1 MSATTG
7 IPPLDGDPSLTWSRT
22 EIAAHV
28 ADRLTAERDRLR
40 AQWQASAPVAHFVLD
55 DLVPEAAALELAATF
70 PDPATLMRRNTWRE
84 RKRVGVQVADYA
96 PIVREFLYA
105 FQDPAVCRAVEAIT
119 DVRGLEPDPTLY
131 ASGIST
137 MLPGDFLRPHLDN
150 SHDGDHRLYRA
161 LNVLFYPAPGWRPEW
176 GGNLEVWDAH
186 VRHPT
191 TISSSF
197 NRLVVMATHPTSWHS
212 VGRVLGPSPR
222 LCVSNY
228 YFTADAPG
236 GTDYTHVTTF
246 AGRPEEP
253 LLRAFMR
260 VDAFALN
267 LLGRLFPFLTKH
279 NPHRI
284 RDPHRTGGEG

>member
-1 MSATTG
+1 M
-7 IPPLDGDPSLTWSRT
+7 TWSRS

-28 ADRLTAERDRLR
+28 AGRLTDERERLR
-40 AQWQASAPVAHFVLD
+40 AQWQASGPVAHFVLD
-55 DLVPEAAALELAATF
+55 ELVPEAAALELASAF
-70 PDPATLMRRNTWRE
+70 PDPATLMLRNTWRE
-84 RKRVGVQVADYA
+84 RKRVGVQVTAYA

-105 FQDPAVCRAVEAIT
+105 FQDPGVCRAVEAIT
-119 DVRGLEPDPTLY
+119 CVRGLEPDPTLY

-161 LNVLFYPAPGWRPEW
+161 LNVLFYASPGWQPEW
-176 GGNLEVWDAH
+176 GGNLEVWDEQVLH
-186 VRHPT
+186 ET
-191 TISSSF
+191 TIVSRF
-197 NRLVVMATHPTSWHS
+197 NRLAVMATTPTSWHS
-212 VGRVLGPSPR
+212 VSRVQGASPR

-228 YFTADAPG
+228 YFTAEPPG
-236 GTDYTHVTTF
+236 GADYTHVTTF

-253 LLRAFMR
+253 WLRAFMK

-267 LLGRLFPFLTKH
+267 LLGRLFPFLTRN

-284 RDPHRTGGEG
+284 RDPHQTGSEG